1 MNSGKLLS
9 FNLLN
14 IFAKNP
20 NVPVTKDKGYKVPFD
35 RNLVVIKLKEVGI
48 VISTAD
54 GPTTS
59 KFSFVVSNNSFKIP
73 VRRNQF
79 VTVTTEEG
87 LAIALITN
95 IRKTN
100 RYFMHAESVKDFNQN
115 GKIEDFIP
123 IVDWEYVVADA
134 KILGVL
140 DGNTFDKL
148 SYPPS
153 PGAKVYLAKESLLKQ
168 FLGIDE
174 NGLYIGKLENHD
186 VEVRLNLTRLL
197 QKHFA
202 ILALSGSGKS
212 YLASVLIE
220 ELLDRKKELGRV
232 AVVVIDVHG
241 EYVSFAED
249 KNYAD
254 KVEVIEGSEYRI
266 GVSTLYAN
274 QIASFIP
281 NISPAQRRDLAR
293 IIEEL
298 QRSEELYSLQDII
311 RRIQADTLISRSTK
325 QALIGWL
332 EDLKNTGIFSKVD
345 YPALQKII
353 RPGRLVVLDLSN
365 ILSLKIKQIIVAHI
379 TEKLFF
385 YRRNGLIPPYLE
397 IIEEAHQFAPEKV
410 REELAIS
417 KKNIE
422 TLAREGRKFHACL
435 CVISQRPLHL
445 STTVLSQCNTH
456 LILRITNPYDLDH
469 IGRSSEAISRDD
481 LESISTLKVGEVLV
495 VGEAV
500 NYPIFV
506 KVRRRKTKQ
515 SRYAD
520 SLEATAAR
528 YEKVIYGDE
537 VKREEQ
543 KSHSTY
549 INNALR

>member
-1 MNSGKLLS
+1 M
-9 FNLLN
+9 
-14 IFAKNP
+14 
-20 NVPVTKDKGYKVPFD
+20 
-35 RNLVVIKLKEVGI
+35 KEVGI

-54 GPTTS
+54 GPTTN
-59 KFSFVVSNNSFKIP
+59 KFSFVVSNNSSKIP
-73 VRRNQF
+73 IRKNQF
-79 VTVTTEEG
+79 VTVATEEG

-115 GKIEDFIP
+115 GEIEDFLP

-140 DGNTFDKL
+140 NDNILDKL

-153 PGAKVYLAKESLLKQ
+153 PGAKVYLAEESLLEQ
-168 FLGIDE
+168 FLGFDE
-174 NGLYIGKLENHD
+174 NGLYIGELENHNIK
-186 VEVRLNLTRLL
+186 VKLNLTRLL

-232 AVVVIDVHG
+232 AVIVIDVHG

-254 KVEVIEGSEYRI
+254 RVEVIEGSEYKI
-266 GVSTLYAN
+266 GVSALSAN

-281 NISPAQRRDLAR
+281 SMSPAQKRDLAR
-293 IIEEL
+293 IIKEI
-298 QRSEELYSLQDII
+298 RKSKELYSLEDII
-311 RRIQADTLISRSTK
+311 RKIQADTFMSRSTK

-332 EDLKNTGIFSKVD
+332 EDLKNTGIFNKVD

-353 RPGRLVVLDLSN
+353 KPGKLVVLDLSN
-365 ILSLKIKQIIVAHI
+365 ILSLKVKQIIVAHI

-397 IIEEAHQFAPEKV
+397 IVEEAHQFAPEKTK
-410 REELAIS
+410 EELAIS
-417 KKNIE
+417 RKIIE
-422 TLAREGRKFHACL
+422 TLAREGRKFYACL

-469 IGRSSEAISRDD
+469 IGKSSEAISRDI
-481 LESISTLKVGEVLV
+481 LESISTLKVGEVLI

-506 KVRRRKTKQ
+506 KVRKRKLKQ
-515 SRYAD
+515 SKYAE
-520 SLEATAAR
+520 SLEVAAAN
-528 YEKVIYGDE
+528 YEKIMYS
-537 VKREEQ
+537 EEINETQ
-543 KSHSTY
+543 KSYHSSTY
-549 INNALR
+549 INSAFK